1 MTTASYRELT
11 ESAAQ
16 LYERFFVPAIA
27 TPAATELLARAGLR
41 SGETVLDIAC
51 GTGLVARLAAAC
63 VGATGSVTGLD
74 LSPDMIEVAAGRPST
89 GAPIEWRTADAVSL
103 PLADQSFDVALC
115 QMGLMFVEDKTA
127 AVEEMYR
134 VLRPDGRVVINTP
147 GRIQPPFS
155 LMERAIVE
163 HINPELGGFVR
174 AVFSMPDPV
183 VLGAL
188 LKAAGFDEVETGE
201 YVAELDLPAPAE
213 FLWQYINLT
222 PMAPV
227 VAAAPESAKAAMEA
241 QLVDGWRA
249 WTADRPVALDQPIA
263 LASARR
269 P

>member
-1 MTTASYRELT
+1 MTTASYREFT

-27 TPAATELLARAGLR
+27 TPAATELLARAALR
-41 SGETVLDIAC
+41 SGDTVLDVAC
-51 GTGLVARLAAAC
+51 GTGLVARLAAAR

-74 LSPDMIEVAAGRPST
+74 LSPDMIEVASGRPST

-127 AVEEMYR
+127 AVEEMFR
-134 VLRPDGRVVINTP
+134 VLRPGGRVVINTP
-147 GRIQPPFS
+147 GRMQPPFS
-155 LMERAIVE
+155 LMERAIVD

-174 AVFSMPDPV
+174 AVFSMPDPA

-188 LKAAGFDEVETGE
+188 LAAAGFAEVETGD
-201 YVAELDLPAPAE
+201 YIAELDLPAPVE
-213 FLWQYINLT
+213 FLWHYINLT
-222 PMAPV
+222 PMASV
-227 VAAAPESAKAAMEA
+227 IAAAPESAKAAMEA

-249 WTADRPVALDQPIA
+249 WTADGPVALDQPMA